1 LATSFDHLV
10 GACEQRWRH
19 GEVERLAVLTL
30 MSNSN
35 FVLIIDQSVQPITNP
50 IRLTALQ
57 RSNRFSVRSIVI
69 FAALALG
76 LADGAIGLDM
86 AFTTNIAESNF
97 RCTQVLAG
105 AGIALAATALTTA
118 KGTRLPR

>member
-57 RSNRFSVRSIVI
+57 RIEPFFRSLDRYLRR
-69 FAALALG
+69 ARARPGGWRDRPRHG
-76 LADGAIGLDM
+76 LHHQYCRI
-86 AFTTNIAESNF
+86 
-97 RCTQVLAG
+97 
-105 AGIALAATALTTA
+105 
-118 KGTRLPR
+118 